1 MTHVMRTVAYLMQ
14 ETAELRQY
22 QVHRLRS
29 IRNLS
34 AEEQG
39 LVQMQRYGFPP
50 TKLLK
55 QMASEQVV
63 QGLTF
68 PGTMVDNDQF
78 MQKIAGRFRRHTHK
92 SENSWDPGVRVW
104 TPLFF
109 MCCDALQLSVPDPS
123 GCKFAYV
130 FYDRHCSKYRMVY
143 PVSSKGLF
151 WKVLQKM
158 ILRVRSYGRNVGILQ
173 TDGAA
178 EMVGEKTQEILD
190 LYGIRPLESSP
201 YAPQENGAAES
212 CVREVKDL
220 ARVLMANA
228 RHLPDQVGME
238 AVVHAANL
246 LNLRAFKFYRKKA

>member
-1 MTHVMRTVAYLMQ
+1 MK
-14 ETAELRQY
+14 
-22 QVHRLRS
+22 S
-29 IRNLS
+29 IRALN
-34 AEEQG
+34 AEEQA
-39 LVQMQRYGFPP
+39 LIQMQRYGFPP

-55 QMASEQVV
+55 QMAKEQVV
-63 QGLTF
+63 QGMSF
-68 PGTMVDNDQF
+68 PDSMVDNEAF
-78 MQKIAGRFRRHTHK
+78 MQKVKGRFRRQTHK
-92 SENSWDPGVRVW
+92 QEISWDPGIRFW
-104 TPLFF
+104 PPLFF
-109 MCCDALQLSVPDPS
+109 VHCDALQLSVAGPDGS
-123 GCKFAYV
+123 KLAYC
-130 FYDRHCSKYRMVY
+130 FFDKHCSRFRMVF
-143 PVSSKGLF
+143 PVTSKSLF

-178 EMVGEKTQEILD
+178 EMVGEKAQEILD

-228 RHLPDQVGME
+228 RHLPDQMGME